1 VQAAAR
7 AFATAG
13 AGVDELKLPPSFA
26 DLAEAGQ
33 VILEAEA
40 AAYHEPSFAKFADQY
55 GAGIRS
61 CVESGLKRPATAYVR
76 ATRVRQKFRDEMAR
90 LLASYDGL
98 ISPTAPAPAPRGLEW
113 TGDASLCQP
122 WSTAGFP
129 SITLPSGV
137 AASGLPHAVQ
147 LSAMPERN
155 AMLLYFARWCE
166 VVLGFSAAPKI

>member
-1 VQAAAR
+1 MR
-7 AFATAG
+7 
-13 AGVDELKLPPSFA
+13 
-26 DLAEAGQ
+26 
-33 VILEAEA
+33 
-40 AAYHEPSFAKFADQY
+40 
-55 GAGIRS
+55 
-61 CVESGLKRPATAYVR
+61 
-76 ATRVRQKFRDEMAR
+76 TRQRFREETAR

-113 TGDASLCQP
+113 TGDASLCAP

-155 AMLLYFARWCE
+155 GMLLYFARWCE
-166 VVLGFSAAPKI
+166 DVLGFSAAPAL